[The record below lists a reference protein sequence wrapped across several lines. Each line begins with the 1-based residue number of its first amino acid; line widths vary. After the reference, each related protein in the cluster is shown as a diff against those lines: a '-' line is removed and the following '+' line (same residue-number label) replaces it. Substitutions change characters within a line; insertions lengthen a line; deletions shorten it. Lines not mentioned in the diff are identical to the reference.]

1 MHPEGNHPSQFQL
14 IRVGCLGGIRIK
26 LTHKQTHT
34 HTHKHTLT
42 VNHASKIRKS
52 FTNIQKIINVYLGT
66 LALNKGILKLGI
78 LRKNIIFKTFK
89 GRTRH
94 LNLIHFERLLGLV
107 HVIFQILLK
116 PYILIFEK
124 NTNIYI

>member
-1 MHPEGNHPSQFQL
+1 MHTKGNHPSQFQL

-42 VNHASKIRKS
+42 VNHASKIGKS

-94 LNLIHFERLLGLV
+94 LNLICFERLLGLV
-107 HVIFQILLK
+107 HVIF
-116 PYILIFEK
+116 
-124 NTNIYI
+124 

>member
-1 MHPEGNHPSQFQL
+1 MHPKGNHPSQFQL

-26 LTHKQTHT
+26 LTHKQT